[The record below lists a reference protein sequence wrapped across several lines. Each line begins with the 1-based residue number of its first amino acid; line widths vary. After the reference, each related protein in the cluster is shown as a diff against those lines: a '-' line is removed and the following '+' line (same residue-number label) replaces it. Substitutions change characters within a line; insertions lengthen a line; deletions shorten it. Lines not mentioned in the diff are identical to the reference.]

1 MRFEEAYSGWEGGR
15 LRQEEAARLLGIC
28 ERTFRR
34 YVERYE
40 DRGIEGLIDQR
51 LGQVSRRR
59 AAVDEVLAV
68 TQSYRRRHL
77 GWNAK
82 HFYAWYQRA
91 GGQRSYTWVKRC
103 LQEADLIKRAK
114 KRGAHRKRRERS
126 ALIGMMIHQD
136 GSRHEWVA
144 GQLWDLIVTMDD
156 ATNEHYHMEF
166 VEEEGLR
173 SSFQGVEAVIRKHGI
188 FSSIYTDRGSHY
200 WYTPQVGGKVDKDRP
215 TQFGRAMQQLGVE
228 MIAAYSP
235 QARGRSERAFR
246 THQDRLVRELAAV
259 NVTDMAEANRYL
271 QQQYLPA
278 FNQEFMEVA
287 REDGSAFVPLGSIE
301 LKEILCEHFERTV
314 RHDNCISFDAK
325 VLQIP
330 PQQHRCHFVKAK
342 VRVHRYL
349 DDTLAVFYGPRC
361 LARYQADGQLI
372 GPGQPLGAPPPVR
385 RRRRADFGSPGFA
398 LRAAIS
404 APIVADS

>member
-40 DRGIEGLIDQR
+40 DRGIEGLIDKR
-51 LGQVSRRR
+51 LGQVSGRR
-59 AAVDEVLAV
+59 APVDEVLAV
-68 TQSYRRRHL
+68 TEKYRRRHL

-91 GGQRSYTWVKRC
+91 GGKRSYTWVKRC
-103 LQEADLIKRAK
+103 LQEADLIERAK
-114 KRGAHRKRRERS
+114 KRGAHRRRRERA
-126 ALIGMMIHQD
+126 ALKGMMLHQD
-136 GSRHEWVA
+136 GSRHEWVS

-156 ATNEHYHMEF
+156 ADSEHYHMGF
-166 VEEEGLR
+166 VEEEGTR
-173 SSFQGVEAVIRKHGI
+173 SSFEGVQVVVRKQGI

-200 WYTPQVGGKVDKDRP
+200 WLTPEVGGKVDKERP
-215 TQFGRAMQQLGVE
+215 TQFGRAMQQLGIE

-246 THQDRLVRELAAV
+246 THQDRLVRELAAAGI
-259 NVTDMAEANRYL
+259 TEMAAANRYL
-271 QQQYLPA
+271 MEEYLPA
-278 FNQEFMEVA
+278 FNQEFMEPA
-287 REDGSAFVPLGSIE
+287 REAGSAFVPLGTID

-314 RHDNCISFDAK
+314 RNDNCISLDGL

-330 PQQHRCHFVKAK
+330 QQRHRCHFVRTK

-349 DDTLAVFYGPRC
+349 DDTLGVFYGPRC
-361 LARYQADGQLI
+361 LARYSATGQL
-372 GPGQPLGAPPPVR
+372 LEAPEPVR
-385 RRRRADFGSPGFA
+385 RPPSADGAALLSP
-398 LRAAIS
+398 LRATPSGATAANI
-404 APIVADS
+404 P